1 LPPWLRYSQQIM
13 HQFGSP
19 IPEPPPVDPPVPL
32 RPLELAGR
40 VIVACGWGIAAIAA
54 AVLVLA
60 GAVAAATVAL
70 ALGAVQG
77 MSGVRERVAARPR
90 TVSAR
95 TAELPTALPKPD
107 LG

>member
-1 LPPWLRYSQQIM
+1 MNEFASR
-13 HQFGSP
+13 
-19 IPEPPPVDPPVPL
+19 IPSPPPVDPPDRL

-40 VIVACGWGIAAIAA
+40 VAVTFVWGLGAIAA

-60 GAVAAATVAL
+60 GAVAAAAVAA
-70 ALGAVQG
+70 ALGSAG
-77 MSGVRERVAARPR
+77 GVAGIRERVAAQPR

-95 TAELPTALPKPD
+95 TAELPTAFAKPD

>member
-1 LPPWLRYSQQIM
+1 M
-13 HQFGSP
+13 HESASL
-19 IPEPPPVDPPVPL
+19 IPAPPPVDPPVRL

-40 VIVACGWGIAAIAA
+40 AILACGWGIGAIAA

-60 GAVAAATVAL
+60 GAVAAATVAM
-70 ALGAVQG
+70 ALGLAQSV
-77 MSGVRERVAARPR
+77 SGARERIAARPR

-95 TAELPTALPKPD
+95 TAELPTTLPKPD